1 MGKQTLFLALA
12 IIATGIC
19 MSQSVAGRRACRRM
33 KAPRPPVANQPS
45 DRPSHAQVDGV
56 EIKAA
61 HQKVLKVLAA
71 MLPRHSASHH
81 PLDDEI
87 ARRWF
92 DKFIDACDP
101 RRMYFTVGDIRRFE
115 QHRDELDDHA
125 RRGDL
130 SFAELVRDVYARR
143 LLQATKWGG
152 ELLDEHHDFTVDEQ
166 FELRPAQFAVDEGAL
181 RERWRQRV
189 KHELLVEKAAGLA
202 EDRAITK
209 LRARYDR
216 VAQDRQLIDEELYE
230 IFLNALCQAY
240 GPHCAY
246 YGERTL
252 ARFRI

>member
-1 MGKQTLFLALA
+1 MGKQASFLALA
-12 IIATGIC
+12 ILAASVCT
-19 MSQSVAGRRACRRM
+19 SQSVASRRACRRTM
-33 KAPRPPVANQPS
+33 APRPPATNQPS
-45 DRPSHAQVDGV
+45 DPSARAQADGAG
-56 EIKAA
+56 IKAA
-61 HQKVLKVLAA
+61 HQKALKELAA
-71 MLPRHSASHH
+71 MLPRHTASHH

-101 RRMYFTVGDIRRFE
+101 RRMYFTAGDIRRFA
-115 QHRDELDDHA
+115 QHRDDLDDHA

-143 LLQATKWGG
+143 LLQTTEWGG
-152 ELLDEHHDFTVDEQ
+152 KLLDEHHDFTVDEQ
-166 FELRPAQFAVDEGAL
+166 FELRPAQFAADAVAL
-181 RERWRQRV
+181 QERWRKRV

-202 EDRAITK
+202 EDRAIIK
-209 LRARYDR
+209 LRTRYGR
-216 VAQDRQLIDEELYE
+216 VAQDRQLNDEELYE

-252 ARFRI
+252 ARFRT